1 MGCCE
6 MMNKKIKK
14 MDVYDMSLTKLG
26 VAAFILMVAK
36 LWSGILALPWYWYAI
51 IFVLAAIRPMAKIF
65 GK

>member
-1 MGCCE
+1 MGCFE
-6 MMNKKIKK
+6 WMNKKVKN
-14 MDVYDMSLTKLG
+14 MDGIDIALTKLG

-51 IFVLAAIRPMAKIF
+51 IFVLAAIRPMVKIF

>member
-1 MGCCE
+1 MGCFE
-6 MMNKKIKK
+6 WMNKKVKN
-14 MDVYDMSLTKLG
+14 MDGIDIALTKIG

-51 IFVLAAIRPMAKIF
+51 IFVLAAIRPMVKIF

>member
-1 MGCCE
+1 MGCFE
-6 MMNKKIKK
+6 WMNKKVKN
-14 MDVYDMSLTKLG
+14 MDGIDIALTKIG

-51 IFVLAAIRPMAKIF
+51 IFVLAAIRPWAKIF